1 MFEAIRQTKNCCF
14 PLRGEE
20 VGIRGEELWCI
31 EHDSKSLLEELM
43 TARTT
48 NANFANQRSCYI
60 KIIALVTEPK
70 ICVTSVKCFLCLSP
84 KYPTPSINFQGNG
97 RNFNK
102 LIKSSVKTEGCIVF
116 NLSSHYTVVVVYNP
130 KETL

>member
-1 MFEAIRQTKNCCF
+1 MFEAILQTKNCCF
-14 PLRGEE
+14 PLRGGGKF
-20 VGIRGEELWCI
+20 GIRGEELWCI

-70 ICVTSVKCFLCLSP
+70 ICVTSVKCLLYLSP
-84 KYPTPSINFQGNG
+84 KYPTSNFFALK
-97 RNFNK
+97 RPERMIK
-102 LIKSSVKTEGCIVF
+102 LHSFDGKIKRFSGPES
-116 NLSSHYTVVVVYNP
+116 NP
-130 KETL
+130 